1 MNTKKSS
8 PNRIARKIVP
18 ILILAILVSLLAGIP
33 TVSAAE
39 SSLGNVIGA
48 SVSGSKVTLTVDNGT
63 EDSDDLLTVEVCQEN
78 ILRVD
83 FQPNSVQVSPDTPI
97 IDPDLSWTPRSV
109 LTRQLPLSTTHSSS
123 SLCRCMG
130 RYTMSTIN
138 MVQSASLE
146 WEISSYSL

>member
-63 EDSDDLLTVEVCQEN
+63 EASDDLLTVEVAKRIFCA
-78 ILRVD
+78 
-83 FQPNSVQVSPDTPI
+83 
-97 IDPDLSWTPRSV
+97 W
-109 LTRQLPLSTTHSSS
+109 
-123 SLCRCMG
+123 
-130 RYTMSTIN
+130 
-138 MVQSASLE
+138 
-146 WEISSYSL
+146 ISSPILFR